1 MVKSCVFKETSC
13 YVQNGYIIGFW
24 PKIITFKFLFKIC
37 LLGFSEVIHYDFKGN
52 FYVYNGDIVGFRAQN
67 PDIVY

>member
-1 MVKSCVFKETSC
+1 M
-13 YVQNGYIIGFW
+13 IGIKKW
-24 PKIITFKFLFKIC
+24 AEW
-37 LLGFSEVIHYDFKGN
+37 LLMIFKGN